1 MSVYTKKR
9 DLPTYPEPPK
19 KAYLI
24 SKRPLHR
31 RYTPVTR
38 VTDAPTYLS
47 PAPNGHQRIPLPG
60 REPRTGAGAAFLPG
74 TRVNELACA
83 AQGKPGPVFA
93 NLIFASTIFL
103 HLFLL
108 SLPSSPFSPLAS
120 LSMQIGLS
128 LHAHAINPQ
137 SDTHAHVQQSTR
149 WGMCPRSPP
158 PPPPHRH
165 PRLPGAH
172 EAAASLQQPSPMRV
186 R

>member
-60 REPRTGAGAAFLPG
+60 REPRTRTAATTPARDLRASKAQIIQKKIG
-74 TRVNELACA
+74 SARGCA
-83 AQGKPGPVFA
+83 QQM
-93 NLIFASTIFL
+93 
-103 HLFLL
+103 LF
-108 SLPSSPFSPLAS
+108 
-120 LSMQIGLS
+120 I
-128 LHAHAINPQ
+128 
-137 SDTHAHVQQSTR
+137 
-149 WGMCPRSPP
+149 
-158 PPPPHRH
+158 
-165 PRLPGAH
+165 
-172 EAAASLQQPSPMRV
+172 AAAAVAVVGSAIGGAIYYYRNYYRKINISDNLGPALG
-186 R
+186 